1 MKRTLSLTLG
11 ILAMATITIALITVF
26 TATTKVEYG
35 MSVLALVVGFIEFMI
50 FIKMENQLNNPT
62 KY

>member
-1 MKRTLSLTLG
+1 MKRTLSITLG
-11 ILAMATITIALITVF
+11 ILAMATITIALITMF
-26 TATTKVEYG
+26 TATTKAEYG
-35 MSVLALVVGFIEFMI
+35 MSVLALVVGFIEFMV